1 MSYDKWGTA
10 TIEGKVVGRDGIVV
24 PPQQVEDLAEI
35 GCTNKEIANFF
46 GVDDSTLAYNFK
58 FELAK
63 GRANL
68 NQRLR
73 RAQIQYALQGNATLL
88 IWLGKNILSQSDT
101 PQTADKEVLPFT
113 DDELDSIKE
122 DLEEELED
130 MKQEYNEIKE

>member
-1 MSYDKWGTA
+1 MSHDKWGTA
-10 TIEGKVVGRDGIVV
+10 IIEGKAIGRDGIIV

-46 GVDDSTLAYNFK
+46 GVDDSTLNYNFK
-58 FELAK
+58 HELAK

-73 RAQIQYALQGNATLL
+73 RAQIQYAIGGNATLL
-88 IWLGKNILSQSDT
+88 IWLGKNILGQTDT

-113 DDELDSIKE
+113 DDELDEIK
-122 DLEEELED
+122 EELEE
-130 MKQEYNEIKE
+130 EYNEIKE